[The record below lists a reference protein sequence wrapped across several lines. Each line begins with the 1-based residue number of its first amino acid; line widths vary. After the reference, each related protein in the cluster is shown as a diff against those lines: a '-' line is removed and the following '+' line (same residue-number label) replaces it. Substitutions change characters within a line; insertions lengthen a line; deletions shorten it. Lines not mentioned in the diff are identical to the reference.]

1 MNRALVFVLV
11 ATGAPM
17 GAEAGSPDRVDPV
30 LDCATPV
37 LDADTP
43 ERAKLL
49 WAQYDAD
56 AIVRRL
62 RQAYAPRLAGLFWKQ
77 AEGEESRLVLRLTGG
92 EPVENERMTV
102 CGEPLTVEFVSRAR

>member
-1 MNRALVFVLV
+1 MNRALVFAFVLV
-11 ATGAPM
+11 ATGAAM
-17 GAEAGSPDRVDPV
+17 GVEAGSPDRVDPV

-49 WAQYDAD
+49 RVQYGAD

-62 RQAYAPRLAGLFWKQ
+62 RQAYALGSPDCSGSRRRERKAGW
-77 AEGEESRLVLRLTGG
+77 SC
-92 EPVENERMTV
+92 N
-102 CGEPLTVEFVSRAR
+102 

>member
-1 MNRALVFVLV
+1 MNRALVFAFVLV

-30 LDCATPV
+30 LVCATPV

-49 WAQYDAD
+49 RVQYGAN

-77 AEGEESRLVLRLTGG
+77 AEGEESRLVLRLTAASLS
-92 EPVENERMTV
+92 RMR
-102 CGEPLTVEFVSRAR
+102 E